1 MRLFPM
7 LIVQR
12 YLFVLGF
19 FCFKTKFTLKQSRV
33 DLTAG
38 QKTVAVFNL
47 DCEHCQ
53 EAAKELGALS
63 RNNKK
68 FPKLYLLFY
77 QEGSTTVSEF
87 ENLTQSSFP
96 YAFIDVNMFFDL
108 IGNAPPRIY
117 HLKEG
122 KVESVWD
129 ENFVLNFQEAFE
141 LK

>member
-1 MRLFPM
+1 M
-7 LIVQR
+7 
-12 YLFVLGF
+12 
-19 FCFKTKFTLKQSRV
+19 KFNVCMGRHT
-33 DLTAG
+33 
-38 QKTVAVFNL
+38 
-47 DCEHCQ
+47 
-53 EAAKELGALS
+53 
-63 RNNKK
+63 
-68 FPKLYLLFY
+68 
-77 QEGSTTVSEF
+77 
-87 ENLTQSSFP
+87 FP